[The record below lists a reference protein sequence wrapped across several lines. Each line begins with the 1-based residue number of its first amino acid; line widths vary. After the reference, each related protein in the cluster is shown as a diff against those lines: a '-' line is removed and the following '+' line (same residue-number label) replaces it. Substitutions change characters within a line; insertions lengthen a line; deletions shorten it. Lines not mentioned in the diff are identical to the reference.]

1 MSVNKSYSQRAPRAL
16 SNPLRSRFLGKPSR
30 APPRV
35 LAHLWMTRPSCG
47 NGVHRGLCERRISN
61 RWVSG
66 YDWVTEILV
75 WGYAPAGGRRPLFRV
90 WGYAPT
96 RESVISHILSH
107 TIARRGHGLRS
118 LPWTFTERAW
128 KEHHGAPGGVHHEF
142 TTHHESLVAL
152 LPPDTTCADLFG
164 EVENSRDQ
172 DTGSQGYACMLPGL
186 SRPYSYHL
194 WKVAV
199 QGYGGMLC
207 RAATR
212 PSTVYGG
219 MPVGLFGHPIIP

>member
-1 MSVNKSYSQRAPRAL
+1 MSEGERPP
-16 SNPLRSRFLGKPSR
+16 PLTEATTPF
-30 APPRV
+30 
-35 LAHLWMTRPSCG
+35 
-47 NGVHRGLCERRISN
+47 RISN
-61 RWVSG
+61 RRGSG

-107 TIARRGHGLRS
+107 TMARRGHGLRILRS
-118 LPWTFTERAW
+118 LPWTFTERAPRSTW
-128 KEHHGAPGGVHHEF
+128 WRTSRPITSRSSRCCRRIQPAP
-142 TTHHESLVAL
+142 TSSAR
-152 LPPDTTCADLFG
+152 
-164 EVENSRDQ
+164 SRIQ
-172 DTGSQGYACMLPGL
+172 DTGRGQPGVLRTFYAPPGL

>member
-1 MSVNKSYSQRAPRAL
+1 MLQQAA
-16 SNPLRSRFLGKPSR
+16 
-30 APPRV
+30 
-35 LAHLWMTRPSCG
+35 
-47 NGVHRGLCERRISN
+47 
-61 RWVSG
+61 
-66 YDWVTEILV
+66 
-75 WGYAPAGGRRPLFRV
+75 RRPLFRV

-118 LPWTFTERAW
+118 LPWTSPKELGKSTTE
-128 KEHHGAPGGVHHEF
+128 H
-142 TTHHESLVAL
+142 LVAYI
-152 LPPDTTCADLFG
+152 TS
-164 EVENSRDQ
+164 SRPITSRSSRCCRRMKPAPTSSARSRIQ
-172 DTGSQGYACMLPGL
+172 DTGRGQPGPRAPCQGYARMLPGL
-186 SRPYSYHL
+186 SRPCSYHL